1 MLVFFFFFCLNGLL
15 TECVCVQVHNTHI
28 GTAKSTKK
36 LGAATPES
44 GR

>member
-1 MLVFFFFFCLNGLL
+1 MTQCGCGMVVAD
-15 TECVCVQVHNTHI
+15 EAQVHNTHI

-36 LGAATPES
+36 LRAATPES